1 MTQPSRRPGPG
12 RPPRQYADGSGTRDA
27 LIRCGVKILTEK
39 SFAATSIGEI
49 LGLLNV
55 PKGSFYHYFDSKEAF
70 GCAVIDHYAQYFANK
85 LDRLLLD
92 PRQPP
97 LQRVWGFIE
106 EACCGMV
113 RHQFQRGCLIG
124 NLGQEM
130 SSLPEA
136 FRAKL
141 ETTFIDWQQRLAR
154 CLHEARQTGALL
166 PEADCEQLAA
176 FFWIGWEGAVLRA
189 KLERTVTPLLI
200 FAQGFFN
207 GLPCAPG
214 QTPPRPTSRHGQPG

>member
-1 MTQPSRRPGPG
+1 MTRSCRRPGPG

-70 GCAVIDHYAQYFANK
+70 GCAVIDSYAQYFAKK

-92 PRQPP
+92 ARHPP
-97 LQRVWGFIE
+97 LMRIGCFIE
-106 EACCGMV
+106 DACCGMV

-130 SSLPEA
+130 AALPES
-136 FRAKL
+136 FRGRLSAV
-141 ETTFIDWQQRLAR
+141 FDDW
-154 CLHEARQTGALL
+154 
-166 PEADCEQLAA
+166 
-176 FFWIGWEGAVLRA
+176 
-189 KLERTVTPLLI
+189 
-200 FAQGFFN
+200 
-207 GLPCAPG
+207 
-214 QTPPRPTSRHGQPG
+214 